1 MDSSGFGALNWLVLT
16 IYLTAMLG
24 VGVYFSKSSG
34 KDTHAFFKAGGRIPG
49 WAAGLSVY
57 ATTLSAITFMSIPE
71 RAFLTDWT
79 YAASN
84 ITIIVIV
91 PLLIMFYIPFFR
103 KLNVT
108 TAYEYL
114 EERFGISLRLFGSIA
129 FVLFHIGRIAIII
142 YLPTLAITSVSSLDP
157 YLIALFIGVL
167 CIAYTYLGGMEGVIW
182 SDVIQAVVLL
192 GGALLIIF
200 YGVYKIDGG
209 WVTVL
214 NNAVSNDKFIPADA
228 WKWSFHSA
236 TIPIIFIGS
245 IFNNLHQYT
254 ASQDVVQ
261 RYTVT
266 TDYKE
271 TKRTLWTNALFA
283 AITIPIFFGIGTILY
298 SYYTNVESLA
308 DGINTSAIV
317 PYFVLTNFPAGI
329 AGLIIAAIF
338 AASQSTI
345 SSSLNSISACIVVD
359 IQKRFFP
366 GLREASS
373 VKLARLVVL
382 VAGLF
387 GLLASLYLIQT
398 NRQEMWDLFL
408 ALVGLFGVP
417 IAAVFALGIFTKRG
431 NITGAWLGLIG
442 SGLISYFLQQA
453 EWNAFFISLYA
464 FISSFGLGYMFSLV
478 FAKNTKDVTGLTVY
492 TLKKNGGII
501 QVHE

>member
-1 MDSSGFGALNWLVLT
+1 MDSNGFGVLNWLVL
-16 IYLTAMLG
+16 IVYLAAMLG
-24 VGVYFSKSSG
+24 VGIYFSKSSG
-34 KDTHAFFKAGGRIPG
+34 KDTHAFFKAGGHIPG

-84 ITIIVIV
+84 ITIIAIV
-91 PLLIMFYIPFFR
+91 PILLKFYIPFFR
-103 KLNVT
+103 KLDVT

-114 EERFGISLRLFGSIA
+114 EARFGVSLRLFGSIM
-129 FVLFHIGRIAIII
+129 FVLFHIGRIAIVI
-142 YLPTLAITSVSSLDP
+142 YLPTLAISSVSSLNP
-157 YLIALFIGVL
+157 YLIAVCIGLL
-167 CIAYTYLGGMEGVIW
+167 CIVYTYLGGMKGVIW
-182 SDVIQAVVLL
+182 SDVIQAIVLL

-200 YGVYKIDGG
+200 IGVYKIDGG
-209 WVTVL
+209 WGTVL
-214 NNAVSNDKFIPADA
+214 NDAVSNNKFVPNDS

-236 TIPIIFIGS
+236 TIPIIFLGS

-266 TDYKE
+266 VDSKE
-271 TKRTLWTNALFA
+271 TKRTLWTNAFFA
-283 AITIPIFFGIGTILY
+283 AITIPVFFGIGTILY
-298 SYYTNVESLA
+298 SYYTNVEPLA
-308 DGINTSAIV
+308 DTVNTSAIV

-329 AGLIIAAIF
+329 AGLVIAAIF

-366 GLREASS
+366 GLKEVFS
-373 VKLARLVVL
+373 VKLARWVVL
-382 VAGLF
+382 VTGLF

-398 NRQEMWDLFL
+398 NQQETWDLFL
-408 ALVGLFGVP
+408 AFVGLFGVP
-417 IAAVFALGIFTKRG
+417 IAAIFALGIFTRRG
-431 NITGAWLGLIG
+431 NITGAWFGLIG

-453 EWNAFFISLYA
+453 DWNAFFISLYA
-464 FISSFGLGYMFSLV
+464 FISSLVLGYMFSLL
-478 FAKNTKDVTGLTVY
+478 FAKKTKDVTGLTVHSI
-492 TLKKNGGII
+492 K
-501 QVHE
+501 